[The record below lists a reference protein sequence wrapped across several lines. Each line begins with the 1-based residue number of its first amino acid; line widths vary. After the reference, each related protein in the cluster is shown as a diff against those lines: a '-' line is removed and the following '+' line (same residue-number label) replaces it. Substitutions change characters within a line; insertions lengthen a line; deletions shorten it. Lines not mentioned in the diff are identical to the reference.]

1 MAYNK
6 LTPTTAPYIGTVEEK
21 EAPAKTAKAAAAK
34 PAPAK
39 AAPAAKKECHLES
52 RVAELEARVELL
64 LKVLKKT
71 PGLNID
77 KLSEGKL

>member
-6 LTPTTAPYIGTVEEK
+6 LTPTTASYIGTVDEK
-21 EAPAKTAKAAAAK
+21 EAPAKTAK
-34 PAPAK
+34 PAPAV
-39 AAPAAKKECHLES
+39 KKECHLEV

-77 KLSEGKL
+77 RLSEGKL

>member
-1 MAYNK
+1 MAYTRK
-6 LTPTTAPYIGTVEEK
+6 TSASAASPTPTTAPYIGKIEEK
-21 EAPAKTAKAAAAK
+21 T
-34 PAPAK
+34 
-39 AAPAAKKECHLES
+39 AAPAKKECHLEG

-71 PGLNID
+71 PGLNIE